1 MAGRGEE
8 REKEVRQAVTV
19 VAVASGSAE
28 FNGGQSNIPQVLKL
42 HYLCILVL
50 IKRVHRTKKII
61 NMCWV
66 EVCIN
71 AYFQHILFQYILDQV
86 YRKAAPREPENFT
99 ENREDENF

>member
-1 MAGRGEE
+1 
-8 REKEVRQAVTV
+8 
-19 VAVASGSAE
+19 
-28 FNGGQSNIPQVLKL
+28 
-42 HYLCILVL
+42 
-50 IKRVHRTKKII
+50 
-61 NMCWV
+61 MCWV